1 MASTGS
7 FNTSVPSSSAL
18 ARKLFSV
25 ALFAQTQKQPGF
37 TRTLTGPAPST
48 GDAINKLKA
57 QTSKDMPVVRITD
70 LSKTAGDKVSVDV
83 FGTIGGKPIVGDADA
98 EGTGVAL
105 TNASMDIRID
115 LLTKVVDAGG
125 KMSQKRTV
133 HDLRNIAMANLTSY
147 FARLDDQTT
156 LVHLAG
162 ARGTEMNED
171 WVVPLASDGD
181 FGAIMVNDVV
191 APSYGNHFL
200 IDNGGASLAEPSVAN
215 IGAIASTD
223 VLTLESIDNMRTMLD
238 EMAFPLQPVKIADD
252 PAAADEPMW
261 VLYVTPRQY
270 SHLLKATSNDIRS
283 FQQNAWNRA
292 SYGSKHPLFKG
303 EVGMWNGILVKKL
316 NRAIRFGTGSSMN
329 HVVAANKATAAET
342 TTALPATIDATHA
355 LDRAILLGA
364 QALGNCY
371 GKNKGSDYHFDWL
384 ENPYNFGRAL
394 EVGGDCMG
402 GKAKLR
408 FNLGGTHVKDH
419 GVMCFDSV
427 VSLT

>member
-1 MASTGS
+1 MASSGS
-7 FNTSVPSSSAL
+7 FNTSVASNSAL
-18 ARKLFSV
+18 ARKLYSV

-37 TRTLTGPAPST
+37 SRALTGPAPST

-57 QTSKDMPVVRITD
+57 QTSKDMPIVRITD
-70 LSKTAGDKVSVDV
+70 LSKTAGDKVSVYV
-83 FGTIGGKPIVGDADA
+83 FGTIGGKPTMGDADA

-105 TNASMDIRID
+105 TNASMDIKID
-115 LLTKVVDAGG
+115 LATKVVDAGG
-125 KMSQKRTV
+125 KMSQQRTV

-147 FARLDDQTT
+147 FARLDDQTS

-162 ARGTEMNED
+162 ARGTEVNDD

-181 FGAIMVNDVV
+181 FGSIMINSVV
-191 APSYGNHFL
+191 APSFGNHFL
-200 IDNGGASLAEPSVAN
+200 IDNAGASMVAPSVAN
-215 IGAIASTD
+215 IGAIATAD

-261 VLYVTPRQY
+261 VLYVSPRQY

-316 NRAIRFGTGSSMN
+316 NRAIRFGNGSSMQ
-329 HVVAANKATAAET
+329 HVIEANKATGTET
-342 TTALPATIDATHA
+342 TTAVPAAITSAFA
-355 LDRAILLGA
+355 VDRAILLGA
-364 QALGNCY
+364 QALGNAY

-384 ENPYNFGRAL
+384 ENPYNFGRAM

-419 GVMCFDSV
+419 GVMVFDSV